1 MIERMKKVTVFSE
14 SRRKHQLLLALRE
27 FGVVHIS
34 NMVQKSESVDKLER
48 KNSEYENV
56 VRAIEEYVDKKNK
69 KEAKSLSDAEFT
81 TLNANLNAAL
91 AEKDKL
97 KDEIIALTQ
106 EKERILPF
114 GDFDPAEVKKLEA
127 DGIPLYFYT
136 IAKKE
141 LDKLSKDEN
150 VKYIRVAYSG
160 KLFAIA
166 AVGEPISAEV
176 SATSFTLPKESLGSI
191 EAKLLEKKEKL
202 ERIDEQFRN
211 ATAYLGVYKEHIAI
225 ENEKITFEKASA
237 TVADEDQIIYLSG
250 YIPADKAEEFKA
262 FCKKEVCAYL
272 IDDPSDEDEP
282 PTKVKNKGPINLI
295 KPVFDML
302 GLIPGYREYDISL
315 YFLLFLTLFFA
326 MIIGDAGYGLI
337 FVAIGALLNIK
348 SKKCNTLNALIYVAG
363 GATVIWGALTGTWFG
378 SEWILKNV
386 PILQK
391 FVIPALTNFPELF
404 GLDGQTTQDAMMK
417 FCFQLG
423 AIHIGLACG
432 INIVSKIKNK
442 DLSFVADLGWFIDT
456 ILLYLLVLFLVIG
469 ENAPMMVIVAG
480 VATGFVLVC
489 CFNAQGPGI
498 PFVKGL
504 TASLAGFFTTFLDT
518 ISAFSNIMSYIR
530 LFAVGMASLA
540 IAESFND
547 MAAPM
552 LGGFAIPAGIL
563 ILVLGHLINLVMGL
577 LSVVVHGVRLNVL
590 EFSNQLGMEWSGY
603 KYDPFS
609 KKVAD
614 NK

>member
-14 SRRKHQLLLALRE
+14 SGRKHQLLLALRE

-34 NMVQKSESVDKLER
+34 NMVQKSESVDKLEK

-56 VRAIEEYVDKKNK
+56 VRAIEEYKNK
-69 KEAKSLSDAEFT
+69 KDKVEQRSLSDADFQTLNDSLRKSLSDKERI
-81 TLNANLNAAL
+81 
-91 AEKDKL
+91 
-97 KDEIIALTQ
+97 KDEMVSLSQ
-106 EKERILPF
+106 ERERILPF
-114 GDFDPAEVKKLEA
+114 GDFEPLEIKDLEK

-136 IAKKE
+136 ISKKE
-141 LDKLSKDEN
+141 LEKLQKDERCSF
-150 VKYIRVAYSG
+150 VRVSYSG
-160 KLFAIA
+160 KLLAIA
-166 AVGEPISAEV
+166 SVGEMLPSDV
-176 SATSFTLPKESLGSI
+176 SASFFELPKESLGSI
-191 EAKLLEKKEKL
+191 EAKLLERKEELARIEGQFKEASHYLGEFKK
-202 ERIDEQFRN
+202 RID
-211 ATAYLGVYKEHIAI
+211 I

-237 TVADEDQIIYLSG
+237 TVEDSDQIIYLSG
-250 YIPADKAEEFKA
+250 YIPAAKAEEFKA

-272 IDDPSDEDEP
+272 IDDPSEEDEP
-282 PTKVKNKGPINLI
+282 PTNVKNKGPINLI

-302 GLIPGYREYDISL
+302 GLVPGYREYDISL

-326 MIIGDAGYGLI
+326 MIIGDGGYGLI
-337 FVAIGALLNIK
+337 FVLIGALLNIK
-348 SKKCNTLNALIYVAG
+348 SKKCSTLNALIYVAG

-378 SEWILKNV
+378 SEWILKNI

-391 FVIPALTNFPELF
+391 FVIPSLTNFPELF
-404 GLDGQTTQDAMMK
+404 GLDGQTTQNAMMK

-423 AIHIGLACG
+423 TIHIGLACG
-432 INIVSKIKNK
+432 INIVSKLKKK

-469 ENAPMMVIVAG
+469 EDAPMMVIVAG

-504 TASLAGFFTTFLDT
+504 KASLAGFFTTFLDT

-603 KYDPFS
+603 KYDPFR
-609 KKVAD
+609 KKVVD

>member
-14 SRRKHQLLLALRE
+14 SGRKHQLLLALRE

-34 NMVQKSESVDKLER
+34 NMVQKSESVDKLEK
-48 KNSEYENV
+48 KNSEYEAV
-56 VRAIEEYVDKKNK
+56 VRTIEEYADKKK
-69 KEAKSLSDAEFT
+69 KVAQKSLSDAEFLK
-81 TLNANLNAAL
+81 LNENLSKAIV
-91 AEKDKL
+91 EKEKI
-97 KDEIIALTQ
+97 KENIISLTQ

-114 GDFDPAEVKKLEA
+114 GDFDPASVAELSS
-127 DGIPLYFYT
+127 DGIDLYFYT
-136 IAKKE
+136 LSKKE
-141 LDKLSKDEN
+141 LDKLSKDEE
-150 VKYIRVAYSG
+150 VKFIRVSYSG

-166 AVGEPISAEV
+166 SVGAPLSQDV
-176 SATSFTLPKESLGSI
+176 SATPFALPKESLGSI
-191 EAKLLEKKEKL
+191 EAKLLENKEML
-202 ERIDEQFRN
+202 ERIDNQFKS
-211 ATAYLGVYKEHIAI
+211 ASAYLNVYKEHMAI

-237 TVADEDQIIYLSG
+237 TVEDVDQIIYLSG
-250 YIPADKAEEFKA
+250 YIPADKAEEFMA
-262 FCKKEVCAYL
+262 FCKKEVFAYL

-326 MIIGDAGYGLI
+326 MIIGDAGYGMI
-337 FVAIGALLNIK
+337 FVAIAALLNIK

-378 SEWILKNV
+378 SEWILANV

-391 FVIPALTNFPELF
+391 FVIPNLTNFPSLF

-432 INIVSKIKNK
+432 INIVSKIKKK
-442 DLSFVADLGWFIDT
+442 DLSFVADVGWFLDT

-469 ENAPMMVIVAG
+469 ENAPMTIIVAG
-480 VATGFVLVC
+480 VATGFILVC
-489 CFNAQGPGI
+489 CFNAQGPGV

-504 TASLAGFFTTFLDT
+504 GASLGGFFTTFLDT

-552 LGGFAIPAGIL
+552 LGGMLLPAGIL

-603 KYDPFS
+603 KYEPFS
-609 KKVAD
+609 KKVAN

>member
-14 SRRKHQLLLALRE
+14 SGRKHQLLLALRE

-34 NMVQKSESVDKLER
+34 NMVQKSESVDKLEK

-56 VRAIEEYVDKKNK
+56 VRAIEEYADKKNK
-69 KEAKSLSDAEFT
+69 PEAKNLSDSEFLKLHDSLT
-81 TLNANLNAAL
+81 KAL
-91 AEKDKL
+91 VEKERL
-97 KDEIIALTQ
+97 KEENISLTQ
-106 EKERILPF
+106 ERERILPF
-114 GDFDPAEVKKLEA
+114 GDFDPQTVKELEGE
-127 DGIPLYFYT
+127 GIPLYFYT
-136 IAKKE
+136 LSKKE
-141 LDKLSKDEN
+141 LDKLSKDED
-150 VKYIRVAYSG
+150 VKYVRVSYSG
-160 KLFAIA
+160 KMFAIA
-166 AVGEPISAEV
+166 SVGAPLTGDV
-176 SATSFTLPKESLGSI
+176 SATPFVLPKESLGSI
-191 EAKLLEKKEKL
+191 EAKLLENKEKL
-202 ERIDEQFRN
+202 ERIDEMFRAAN
-211 ATAYLGVYKEHIAI
+211 AYLGVYRKHIAI

-237 TVADEDQIIYLSG
+237 TVEDVDQIIFLNG
-250 YIPADKAEEFKA
+250 YIPAAKAEEFKD
-262 FCKKEVCAYL
+262 FCKREVCAYL
-272 IDDPSDEDEP
+272 IDDPSDEDAP
-282 PTKVKNKGPINLI
+282 PTNVKNKGPINLI
-295 KPVFDML
+295 RPVFDML
-302 GLIPGYREYDISL
+302 GLVPGYREKDISL

-337 FVAIGALLNIK
+337 FVAIAALMNLK
-348 SKKCNTLNALIYVAG
+348 SRKCNTLNALIYVAG
-363 GATVIWGALTGTWFG
+363 GATVVWGALTGTWFG
-378 SEWILKNV
+378 SEWILKNI
-386 PILQK
+386 PLLQK
-391 FVIPALTNFPELF
+391 FVIPSLTNFPGLF
-404 GLDGQTTQDAMMK
+404 GLDGAVTQNAMMK

-432 INIVSKIKNK
+432 INIVSKIKDK
-442 DLSFVADLGWFIDT
+442 DLSLVADIGWFIDVV
-456 ILLYLLVLFLVIG
+456 LLYLLVLFLVVG
-469 ENAPMMVIVAG
+469 ENAPMMVIACG
-480 VATGFVLVC
+480 VGLGFVLVC
-489 CFNAQGPGI
+489 CFNAQGPGV
-498 PFVKGL
+498 PFLKGL
-504 TASLAGFFTTFLDT
+504 GASLAGFFTTFLDT

-552 LGGFAIPAGIL
+552 LGGMALPAGIL

>member
-1 MIERMKKVTVFSE
+1 M
-14 SRRKHQLLLALRE
+14 
-27 FGVVHIS
+27 
-34 NMVQKSESVDKLER
+34 
-48 KNSEYENV
+48 
-56 VRAIEEYVDKKNK
+56 
-69 KEAKSLSDAEFT
+69 
-81 TLNANLNAAL
+81 
-91 AEKDKL
+91 
-97 KDEIIALTQ
+97 
-106 EKERILPF
+106 
-114 GDFDPAEVKKLEA
+114 
-127 DGIPLYFYT
+127 
-136 IAKKE
+136 
-141 LDKLSKDEN
+141 
-150 VKYIRVAYSG
+150 
-160 KLFAIA
+160 
-166 AVGEPISAEV
+166 
-176 SATSFTLPKESLGSI
+176 
-191 EAKLLEKKEKL
+191 L
-202 ERIDEQFRN
+202 ERIDNQFKS
-211 ATAYLGVYKEHIAI
+211 ASAYLNVYKEHMAI

-237 TVADEDQIIYLSG
+237 TVEDVDQIIYLSG

-337 FVAIGALLNIK
+337 FVAIAALLNIK

-378 SEWILKNV
+378 SEWILANV

-391 FVIPALTNFPELF
+391 FVIPNLTNFPSLF

-432 INIVSKIKNK
+432 INIVSKIKKK
-442 DLSFVADLGWFIDT
+442 DLSFVADVGWFLDT

-469 ENAPMMVIVAG
+469 ENAPMTIIVAG
-480 VATGFVLVC
+480 VATGFILVC
-489 CFNAQGPGI
+489 CFNAQGPGV

-504 TASLAGFFTTFLDT
+504 GASLGGFFTTFLDT

-552 LGGFAIPAGIL
+552 LGGMLLPAGIL

-590 EFSNQLGMEWSGY
+590 EVSNQLGMEWSGY
-603 KYDPFS
+603 KYEPFS
-609 KKVAD
+609 KKVAN